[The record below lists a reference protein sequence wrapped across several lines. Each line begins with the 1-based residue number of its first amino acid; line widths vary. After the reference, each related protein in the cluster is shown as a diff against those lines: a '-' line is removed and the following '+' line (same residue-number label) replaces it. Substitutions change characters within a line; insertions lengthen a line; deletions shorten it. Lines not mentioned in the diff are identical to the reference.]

1 MARRR
6 SDRWRPPEAVSL
18 PVAARRGAVVDVDP
32 PRPVWA
38 WIRTLH
44 GRDIRVRCA
53 AIAATDDAVLI
64 EWGSGQAKTAAWVWR
79 AAVKHRADP
88 AATHVS

>member
-6 SDRWRPPEAVSL
+6 SGRWPP
-18 PVAARRGAVVDVDP
+18 
-32 PRPVWA
+32 PVWA
-38 WIRTLH
+38 WIRTLN

-79 AAVKHRADP
+79 AAVKHRADLN
-88 AATHVS
+88 AAAVS